1 MPTIATLVL
10 GQDGSSTYSGNSLGL
25 STDADRARFLTRRR
39 SADCILT
46 GGKTARAE
54 GYAST
59 PVALVILSR
68 SEEIIRPENPLAKQW
83 NHSIAD
89 AIAEIHSQFGD
100 AIMIEG
106 GVNFLKA
113 ALEAGVVDQVEL
125 SITPIT
131 GGENKFKWKSL
142 TNDFKVVKEE
152 ELIDT
157 KFITL
162 ERN

>member
-1 MPTIATLVL
+1 
-10 GQDGSSTYSGNSLGL
+10 
-25 STDADRARFLTRRR
+25 
-39 SADCILT
+39 
-46 GGKTARAE
+46 
-54 GYAST
+54 
-59 PVALVILSR
+59 
-68 SEEIIRPENPLAKQW
+68 
-83 NHSIAD
+83 
-89 AIAEIHSQFGD
+89 
-100 AIMIEG
+100 MIEG

-113 ALEAGVVDQVEL
+113 ALDSGVVDQIEL

>member
-1 MPTIATLVL
+1 MATIATLVL
-10 GQDGSSTYSGNSLGL
+10 GQDGSSTYAGNSLGL

-46 GGKTARAE
+46 GGKTARLE
-54 GYAST
+54 GYGST
-59 PVALVILSR
+59 PVPLVILSR

-83 NHSIAD
+83 NRSIAA
-89 AIAEIHSQFGD
+89 AITEIRSQFGD

-113 ALEAGVVDQVEL
+113 ALDAGVVDQIEI

-142 TNDFKVVKEE
+142 THDFKLTKEE

>member
-1 MPTIATLVL
+1 MATIATLVL
-10 GQDGSSTYSGNSLGL
+10 GQDGSSTYAGNSLGL

-46 GGKTARAE
+46 GGKTARLE
-54 GYAST
+54 GYGST
-59 PVALVILSR
+59 PVPLVILSR

-83 NHSIAD
+83 NRSIAD
-89 AIAEIHSQFGD
+89 AITEICSQFGD

-113 ALEAGVVDQVEL
+113 AMDAGVVDQIEI

-142 TNDFKVVKEE
+142 PHDFKVTKEE